1 MKPIINFQYFHFIK
15 ISFSKP
21 WMTKQLIN
29 AYKKKVNLYKFR
41 KKDLI
46 IMNVGMK
53 KNKNLIAYLRQK
65 KKKCFSAFINVY
77 SKNINEIWKMIKTIT
92 YKNMQTISISN

>member
-1 MKPIINFQYFHFIK
+1 MMMKPIINLQYFHFIK
-15 ISFSKP
+15 ISFCKS

-29 AYKKKVNLYKFR
+29 AYKKKVNLYKFK

-53 KNKNLIAYLRQK
+53 IQK
-65 KKKCFSAFINVY
+65 I
-77 SKNINEIWKMIKTIT
+77 I
-92 YKNMQTISISN
+92 